1 MDKGINL
8 HKELA
13 MGLPGA
19 VAEAEGKRVKEKS
32 MGTSLPKS
40 NLKGGGKVAK
50 KKGKK

>member
-19 VAEAEGKRVKEKS
+19 KAEAQGKKVKQQKMPVS
-32 MGTSLPKS
+32 TSKT
-40 NLKGGGKVAK
+40 NMKKRGKVK
-50 KKGKK
+50 SK